1 MTYPARPS
9 NYGAQLAY
17 HRDIAARGLAA
28 VLAPYSLRPA
38 VTIPA
43 QRRRVVERERIG
55 A

>member
-1 MTYPARPS
+1 MTTTARPS

-17 HRDIAARGLAA
+17 RRDIARRGLAA

-43 QRRRVVERERIG
+43 QRRRSVARERIS